1 MDYQLYCSE
10 MKRFGQEIICSE
22 IEYNIKYGIESIDT
36 MVPLVIAPRN
46 QQRPTKATIENK
58 IALGEKVKPKKT
70 RVKMVAKQ
78 PPPPRVFY
86 TAEEMRKRRADSMR
100 AKRKALVD
108 SGLTVRGTARV
119 VKEKIERTIKE
130 IRKIRL
136 VYAKTWRANNMEA
149 HLEYRRRLYREKRQR
164 FIDNAKLGIISSF
177 QYRELVNEMIDKA
190 DKAIFDYRKD
200 IERNADTN

>member
-10 MKRFGQEIICSE
+10 MKRFKQQVIYSE

-36 MVPLVIAPRN
+36 MVPLVIIPRN
-46 QQRPTKATIENK
+46 QQRPMKATLENK
-58 IALGEKVKPKKT
+58 IALDKKSKPKKSKAL
-70 RVKMVAKQ
+70 VVAKQ
-78 PPPPRVFY
+78 PSRPRVLY
-86 TAEEMRKRRADSMR
+86 TAEEMKKRRSESMR
-100 AKRKALVD
+100 AKRKALVN

-149 HLEYRRRLYREKRQR
+149 YLEYRRRLYREKQQR
-164 FIDNAKLGIISSF
+164 LIDNAISGIRSSS
-177 QYRELVNEMIDKA
+177 QCIEPTSDILDK
-190 DKAIFDYRKD
+190 DGKAIFDYRKD
-200 IERNADTN
+200 IKRHADTN